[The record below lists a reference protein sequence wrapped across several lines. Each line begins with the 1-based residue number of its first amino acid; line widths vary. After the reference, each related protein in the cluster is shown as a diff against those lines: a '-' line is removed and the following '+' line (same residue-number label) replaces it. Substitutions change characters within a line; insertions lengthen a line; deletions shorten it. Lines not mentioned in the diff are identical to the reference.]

1 MTIHA
6 STTSSDVPQSTK
18 LELPRDLADAQAA
31 FEKCLPQLMQS
42 HYGQWVAF
50 HGDRLIGTADNEADL
65 YALCFRRGL
74 EREQFI
80 IRCLMPEML
89 AELDITPPFST

>member
-6 STTSSDVPQSTK
+6 STTSSNVSPSTK

-50 HGDRLIGTADNEADL
+50 HGDRLIGTADSEADL
-65 YALCFRRGL
+65 YETCFRRGL
-74 EREQFI
+74 EQEQFI
-80 IRCLMPEML
+80 IRCLLPEML
-89 AELDITPPFST
+89 AEQDITPLYST